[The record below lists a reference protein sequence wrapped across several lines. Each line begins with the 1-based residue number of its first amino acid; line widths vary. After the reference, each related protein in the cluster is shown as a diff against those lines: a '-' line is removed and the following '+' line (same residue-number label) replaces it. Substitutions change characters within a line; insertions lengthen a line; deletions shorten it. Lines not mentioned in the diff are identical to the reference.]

1 MPPLDVHSPVAS
13 GRRRVPPLAFVVACD
28 LNSMA
33 STHLRHPAPRCL
45 GLAREVADRAETSRA
60 RRPCPVGSVAATRAP
75 RAEGRALSAS
85 SFDGDGRSVESLTL
99 RALKTYENHGPT
111 LQFFYAFSI
120 ILIHEEKFQL
130 QFPSEIRGKKNS
142 ANAIIR
148 QHLTRAFE
156 RGATQHHRVITGLSR
171 VVYYVFQ
178 RMEDIA
184 VRPYKLAGTLVRYQ
198 TGTKCSRPKR
208 EMENRK

>member
-60 RRPCPVGSVAATRAP
+60 RRPCPAGSAAVP
-75 RAEGRALSAS
+75 RARALTRGRARFVTISI
-85 SFDGDGRSVESLTL
+85 DGDGRSVESLTL

-120 ILIHEEKFQL
+120 ILIDEENFQL
-130 QFPSEIRGKKNS
+130 QFPAKFVEKR
-142 ANAIIR
+142 
-148 QHLTRAFE
+148 
-156 RGATQHHRVITGLSR
+156 
-171 VVYYVFQ
+171 
-178 RMEDIA
+178 IA
-184 VRPYKLAGTLVRYQ
+184 QK
-198 TGTKCSRPKR
+198 
-208 EMENRK
+208 